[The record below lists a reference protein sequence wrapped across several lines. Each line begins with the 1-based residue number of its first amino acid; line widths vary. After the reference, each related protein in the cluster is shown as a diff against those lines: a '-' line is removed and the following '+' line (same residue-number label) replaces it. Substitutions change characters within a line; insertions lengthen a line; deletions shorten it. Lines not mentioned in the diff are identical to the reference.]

1 MTQIRYLSL
10 LISQLCNDKKIEYS
24 NLSNG
29 IGIIL
34 DFKFLNNLTYYFVY
48 YNGYYFDY
56 GFFIIF
62 KF

>member
-10 LISQLCNDKKIEYS
+10 LISQLCNDTKIEYS

-29 IGIIL
+29 IGNIL

-48 YNGYYFDY
+48 YHGYYFDY